1 VIQLH
6 PSGASASLE
15 NAGDDAVIIPDL
27 YGQNDELAKN
37 AVITYS
43 GKSDPAATS
52 WQRSPV
58 YFYGYNDSV
67 FVRRVHDLIST
78 IAMAKQ
84 HPDWK
89 VKKIKIH
96 ATGDLAAVALAANA
110 IYPDAIDAL
119 KVDLGDFQFTNINDL
134 WDDNM
139 VPGAVRYGDVEGLKL
154 IQ

>member
-1 VIQLH
+1 MIQLH
-6 PSGASASLE
+6 PSGASASPE
-15 NAGDDAVIIPDL
+15 STGDVAVIIPNL

-37 AVITYS
+37 ASITYS
-43 GKSDPAATS
+43 GKSDPPADS

-84 HPDWK
+84 HPDWE
-89 VKKIKIH
+89 VKKIKVR
-96 ATGDLAAVALAANA
+96 ATGDLAAVALAAKA
-110 IYPDAIDAL
+110 IYPDAIDTL
-119 KVDLGDFQFTNINDL
+119 EVDLQDFQFTQINNL